1 MPKLSLLATHDIVFH
16 QAKKV
21 IKRER
26 SIKVKI
32 QTNNGTTKTIFRS
45 LTLNPV
51 FFVLFYK
58 TLAMT
63 QDTCNDNLFQ
73 VF

>member
-1 MPKLSLLATHDIVFH
+1 MIYIVHCFCYRLYEGYSF
-16 QAKKV
+16 KKV

-26 SIKVKI
+26 PIKVKI
-32 QTNNGTTKTIFRS
+32 KTNNGTTKTIFRS

-63 QDTCNDNLFQ
+63 ICSRCFEG
-73 VF
+73 